1 MHARARDVT
10 VRAPFCWCKTVN
22 SHAPETAKRCMAAH
36 TLRAALPSELGRLE
50 RLQHLR
56 IDYASLGGSLPSELG
71 KCADLATLSLEHNAI
86 SGSIP
91 LQLGGNWHALARV

>member
-1 MHARARDVT
+1 
-10 VRAPFCWCKTVN
+10 
-22 SHAPETAKRCMAAH
+22 MAAH